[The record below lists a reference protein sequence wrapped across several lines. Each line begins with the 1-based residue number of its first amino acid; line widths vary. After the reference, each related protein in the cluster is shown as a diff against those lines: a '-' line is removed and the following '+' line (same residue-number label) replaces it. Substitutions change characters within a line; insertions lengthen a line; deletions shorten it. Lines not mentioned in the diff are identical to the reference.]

1 MEKDNINNEKIL
13 IKELELELELVKKN
27 LQDEINKASEQE
39 KAYIKE
45 QEKLNNEKRALRD
58 ELDSILYS
66 RSYKFISKVKNNK
79 EIKLWKT
86 L

>member
-45 QEKLNNEKRALRD
+45 QEKLNNEKKALRD

-66 RSYKFISKVKNNK
+66 RSYKFISKVKK
-79 EIKLWKT
+79 IKRR
-86 L
+86 

>member
-45 QEKLNNEKRALRD
+45 QEKLNKKKRALRD

-66 RSYKFISKVKNNK
+66 RSYKFISKVKK
-79 EIKLWKT
+79 IIRR
-86 L
+86 

>member
-27 LQDEINKASEQE
+27 LQDEINKVSEQE

-45 QEKLNNEKRALRD
+45 QEKLNNEKKALRD

-66 RSYKFISKVKNNK
+66 RSYKFISKVKK
-79 EIKLWKT
+79 IIRR
-86 L
+86 

>member
-66 RSYKFISKVKNNK
+66 RSYKFISKVKK
-79 EIKLWKT
+79 IIRR
-86 L
+86 

>member
-45 QEKLNNEKRALRD
+45 QEKLNNEKKAIRD

-66 RSYKFISKVKNNK
+66 RSYKFISKVKK
-79 EIKLWKT
+79 IIRR
-86 L
+86 

>member
-27 LQDEINKASEQE
+27 LQDEINKASEEE
-39 KAYIKE
+39 KTYIKE
-45 QEKLNNEKRALRD
+45 QEKLNNKKKALRD

-66 RSYKFISKVKNNK
+66 RSYKFISKVKK
-79 EIKLWKT
+79 IIRR
-86 L
+86 

>member
-66 RSYKFISKVKNNK
+66 RSYKFISKVKK
-79 EIKLWKT
+79 IISIL
-86 L
+86 

>member
-58 ELDSILYS
+58 ELDSIFHS
-66 RSYKFISKVKNNK
+66 RSYKFISKVKK
-79 EIKLWKT
+79 IIRR
-86 L
+86 

>member
-45 QEKLNNEKRALRD
+45 QEKLNNEKKALRD

-66 RSYKFISKVKNNK
+66 RSYKFISKVKK
-79 EIKLWKT
+79 IIRR
-86 L
+86 

>member
-66 RSYKFISKVKNNK
+66 RTYKFISKVKK
-79 EIKLWKT
+79 IIRR
-86 L
+86 

>member
-45 QEKLNNEKRALRD
+45 QEKKKKKKRALRD

-66 RSYKFISKVKNNK
+66 RSYKFISKVKK
-79 EIKLWKT
+79 IIRR
-86 L
+86 

>member
-27 LQDEINKASEQE
+27 LQNEINKASEQQ
-39 KAYIKE
+39 KAYIRE
-45 QEKLNNEKRALRD
+45 QEKLNNEKRALRE

-66 RSYKFISKVKNNK
+66 RSYKFISKVKK
-79 EIKLWKT
+79 MIRR
-86 L
+86 

>member
-58 ELDSILYS
+58 ELDSILPSAASASSPS
-66 RSYKFISKVKNNK
+66 RRWAGS
-79 EIKLWKT
+79 T
-86 L
+86 ATC

>member
-45 QEKLNNEKRALRD
+45 QEKLNNEKKALRD

-66 RSYKFISKVKNNK
+66 RSYKFISKVKK
-79 EIKLWKT
+79 IISIL
-86 L
+86 